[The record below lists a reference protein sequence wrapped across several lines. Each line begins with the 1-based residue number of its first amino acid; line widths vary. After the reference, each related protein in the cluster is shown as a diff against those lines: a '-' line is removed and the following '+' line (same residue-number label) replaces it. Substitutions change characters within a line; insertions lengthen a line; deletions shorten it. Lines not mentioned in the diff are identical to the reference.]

1 MRRCVSRSLNVLSK
15 QQPSLQVAAAT
26 AAAVRAPTALL
37 SSSTVVSASRVV
49 SRSFRST
56 GADDGWNSR
65 PAMVG
70 DSTITCAAG
79 GPMSGAN
86 IATDVAAMGMKDP
99 NYTFLNRWMVT
110 HLLLAKK
117 CEKESTFVDLS
128 KQVGLSEVFVTAAIM
143 GQHTLAPNQTHKLLV
158 YLGLEKQQKLHDRI
172 VRVLAEPPLR
182 GSLIPTIP
190 TDPTIYRFYEI
201 LQVYGTTFKALIHEK
216 CGDGVM
222 SSVDFC
228 VKVDVN
234 PKGREGSWVETMRG
248 DRDRRDQ
255 RSDEQQDQR
264 DQQDDMMMNNSHVDR
279 DAEKCIAI
287 TLMGKFLPYKKF

>member
-1 MRRCVSRSLNVLSK
+1 MRRIGRSLNVLTK
-15 QQPSLQVAAAT
+15 PVHQVR
-26 AAAVRAPTALL
+26 VPTALV
-37 SSSTVVSASRVV
+37 SAVSASTSVV
-49 SRSFRST
+49 SRVSSRSY
-56 GADDGWNSR
+56 GSGGRSMDDGWNNR

-70 DSTITCAAG
+70 HSSITCSAG

-86 IATDVAAMGMKDP
+86 IATDIAAMGLKDA
-99 NYTFLNRWMVT
+99 NYTFLNRWMVSR
-110 HLLLAKK
+110 LLLAKK
-117 CEKESTFVDLS
+117 CEKESTFADLA

-143 GQHTLAPNQTHKLLV
+143 GQHTLAPNQTHKLLS
-158 YLGLEKQQKLHDRI
+158 YLGLDKQQKLHDRI

-228 VKVDVN
+228 VKMDVN
-234 PKGREGSWVETMRG
+234 PIKGREGSWVDTMRN
-248 DRDRRDQ
+248 
-255 RSDEQQDQR
+255 DQR
-264 DQQDDMMMNNSHVDR
+264 DHQQQQRDDDNMPNDHTDR
-279 DAEKCIAI
+279 DGAKCINI

>member
-1 MRRCVSRSLNVLSK
+1 
-15 QQPSLQVAAAT
+15 
-26 AAAVRAPTALL
+26 
-37 SSSTVVSASRVV
+37 
-49 SRSFRST
+49 
-56 GADDGWNSR
+56 
-65 PAMVG
+65 MVG
-70 DSTITCAAG
+70 DSTVTCAAG

-86 IATDVAAMGMKDP
+86 IATDMAAMGMKDP

-117 CEKESTFVDLS
+117 CEKESTFADMA

-143 GQHTLAPNQTHKLLV
+143 GQHTLAPNQTHKLLA
-158 YLGLEKQQKLHDRI
+158 YLGLDKQQKLHDRI

-201 LQVYGTTFKALIHEK
+201 LQVYGSTFKALIHEK

-228 VKVDVN
+228 AKVDVN
-234 PKGREGSWVETMRG
+234 PKGREGSWVETMRT
-248 DRDRRDQ
+248 DRDRR
-255 RSDEQQDQR
+255 EQQEDQR
-264 DQQDDMMMNNSHVDR
+264 DQQQDDMMMTGSSNSSVDR
-279 DAEKCIAI
+279 DAPKCVSI